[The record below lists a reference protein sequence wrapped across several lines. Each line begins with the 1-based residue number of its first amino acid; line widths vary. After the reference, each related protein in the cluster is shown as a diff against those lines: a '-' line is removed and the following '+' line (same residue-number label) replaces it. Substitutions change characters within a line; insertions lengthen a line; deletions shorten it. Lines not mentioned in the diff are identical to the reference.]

1 MSTSDEKRV
10 VPNKAL
16 DLVYQFQ
23 YPDLEEALRQLLH
36 KL

>member
-1 MSTSDEKRV
+1 MFTYDEKRV

-16 DLVYQFQ
+16 DLGYQFQ
-23 YPDLEEALRQLLH
+23 YPDLEKALRHQLH